1 MSEAP
6 ASCAHCGA
14 PLSSGRFCTNCG
26 AQVGS
31 TPREPA
37 AEPSYVEPSYAEPVP
52 DPTVERRY
60 PDPTVERRYPEPTY
74 APPVYAEPA
83 SYDEPQREGT
93 AGPGLW
99 LGAAAVLV
107 VILLLGG
114 WLALHGTGG
123 GTATD
128 SSPHLLPKPSPA
140 SGSASPTPASSSTPS
155 SSATP
160 STASPH
166 GAPGE
171 VAGFA
176 RASAPAHAPAAVD
189 FAGNPV
195 TYVAANLVDGD
206 PQTCWREPGDGTGT
220 VLTLRLARPTQ
231 VTKVGLVN
239 GYAKTAYAGG
249 RAYDW
254 YAGNRRVLSVDWLF
268 DDGSS
273 VSQSFGQVRTMQE
286 LAITPVTT
294 STVRIKITSVSPPG
308 TGRAARDDT
317 AISEVSLIGRA
328 S

>member
-6 ASCAHCGA
+6 TSCAHCGA

-26 AQVGS
+26 AQIGS
-31 TPREPA
+31 TPLTPREPA
-37 AEPSYVEPSYAEPVP
+37 AEPSYAEPVH
-52 DPTVERRY
+52 DQTAERRY
-60 PDPTVERRYPEPTY
+60 PRPTYTEPTS
-74 APPVYAEPA
+74 APVYAEPA
-83 SYDEPQREGT
+83 SYDEPQRQGT

-99 LGAAAVLV
+99 LGAAAVLL
-107 VILLLGG
+107 VILLIGG

-140 SGSASPTPASSSTPS
+140 SGSASPTSATSSTPS

-160 STASPH
+160 STTASPH
-166 GAPGE
+166 GAAGE

-176 RASAPAHAPAAVD
+176 QASAPAHAPAAVD

-254 YAGNRRVLSVDWLF
+254 YAGNRRVISVEWLF

-273 VSQSFGQVRTMQE
+273 VSQTFGQSRTMQE

-294 STVRIKITSVSPPG
+294 STVRIQITAVSPPG

-317 AISEVSLIGRA
+317 AISEVSVVGRA